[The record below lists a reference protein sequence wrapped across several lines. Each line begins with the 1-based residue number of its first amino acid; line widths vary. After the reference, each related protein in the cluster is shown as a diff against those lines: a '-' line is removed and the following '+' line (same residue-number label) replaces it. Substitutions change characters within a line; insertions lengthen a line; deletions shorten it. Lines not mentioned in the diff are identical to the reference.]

1 MRFRL
6 TCLFAGMA
14 ALACGQPGS
23 VAGPSTGYVFAPD
36 AKTVRQVRGIPGAAL
51 LGDPVDFGM
60 PIARAEI
67 SARGDFAAAIAADGT
82 LHLFR
87 LGNGTA
93 KEVTADHAMAAA
105 DRIVFSPS
113 GTALVLYGGGQLQVL
128 SGLPDGIAAG
138 SAQSVAAASPRTSVG
153 ALAVSDDGAYVLMR
167 RGSSVLVISQ
177 PGSERVLTE
186 SGSLASV
193 AFAPDSHDA
202 AVVSG
207 GTLSVF
213 QDVAG
218 PSTRQDFPNASTGAV
233 AFSAN
238 GSKIVMAGPRALTVL
253 SRATGEATRAT
264 CECQISG
271 LNQMGAL
278 FRLNDPGAQPM
289 WLLDLATDDPRLVF
303 VPATQ

>member
-1 MRFRL
+1 
-6 TCLFAGMA
+6 
-14 ALACGQPGS
+14 
-23 VAGPSTGYVFAPD
+23 
-36 AKTVRQVRGIPGAAL
+36 
-51 LGDPVDFGM
+51 
-60 PIARAEI
+60 
-67 SARGDFAAAIAADGT
+67 
-82 LHLFR
+82 
-87 LGNGTA
+87 
-93 KEVTADHAMAAA
+93 TADHAMAAA

-238 GSKIVMAGPRALTVL
+238 GSKIVMAGPRALT
-253 SRATGEATRAT
+253 
-264 CECQISG
+264 
-271 LNQMGAL
+271 
-278 FRLNDPGAQPM
+278 
-289 WLLDLATDDPRLVF
+289 
-303 VPATQ
+303 